1 MAKYLVEEAV
11 EEKDIT
17 AYLIYAYFLLNGE
30 GPFEQDKEKGF
41 DLYLKAADQGCSE
54 AAYFL
59 GLSYFKAKQ
68 YKQAMELLS

>member
-30 GPFEQDKEKGF
+30 GPFE
-41 DLYLKAADQGCSE
+41 
-54 AAYFL
+54 
-59 GLSYFKAKQ
+59 
-68 YKQAMELLS
+68 